1 MLPVSHDV
9 PTSHAVP
16 VGSVVHCALS
26 TVHALTATCQSTFVP
41 RGYLNQVPRIF
52 ESHSTDCKEP
62 TGISVQGS
70 RVLSSPE
77 FTTVKGSF
85 KSFLGRPWKRY
96 SRTVFLE
103 TDLDG
108 LIDPRG
114 WTEWSGNYG
123 LSTLYYG
130 EYNNSGD
137 GASTKERVKWP
148 GFHVL
153 NGAEDA
159 MPFTVSRFIQGE
171 KWIPASGV
179 PFSPGI

>member
-1 MLPVSHDV
+1 M
-9 PTSHAVP
+9 
-16 VGSVVHCALS
+16 
-26 TVHALTATCQSTFVP
+26 
-41 RGYLNQVPRIF
+41 
-52 ESHSTDCKEP
+52 
-62 TGISVQGS
+62 
-70 RVLSSPE
+70 
-77 FTTVKGSF
+77 
-85 KSFLGRPWKRY
+85 
-96 SRTVFLE
+96 
-103 TDLDG
+103 DG

-171 KWIPASGV
+171 RNGFLLVVFPSLLEFKRGLTIIKSV
-179 PFSPGI
+179 IN

>member
-26 TVHALTATCQSTFVP
+26 TAARLTATCQSTFVP
-41 RGYLNQVPRIF
+41 RGYLNQ
-52 ESHSTDCKEP
+52 DCKEP

-114 WTEWSGNYG
+114 WTEWSGNHG

-171 KWIPASGV
+171 NMYLIL
-179 PFSPGI
+179 